1 MEVELEIHL
10 LPVELEHVD
19 LHLDHVDLELLRAE
33 QEDVDLEL
41 LRAEQEDEE
50 ELQQQQKVDYFLVL
64 DGQCSPHFRLYGP
77 HSLGVKELKKV
88 RVSYRQT
95 DLTFLQSK
103 F

>member
-19 LHLDHVDLELLRAE
+19 LHLDYVDLELLRAE
-33 QEDVDLEL
+33 QEDV
-41 LRAEQEDEE
+41 E